1 MRASY
6 GDVGEMAHECQSR
19 EATRN
24 GKTEEHFSLSLSHSL
39 ISLSQSV
46 SQQSKQASKP
56 STPSAHPCAPILSS
70 TKGPPPGPNSQS
82 CQITGSL
89 PQKRS
94 GARRTV
100 EGGGGQC
107 GESRIADRQTNCLGG
122 PHLELD
128 TKGSLT
134 RSSKGTPSPC
144 HVGIRRRGNEKGG
157 RGCGVGHWPID

>member
-1 MRASY
+1 MGMWARWHTSVNQ
-6 GDVGEMAHECQSR
+6 GRRRGMEKQKSI
-19 EATRN
+19 
-24 GKTEEHFSLSLSHSL
+24 SPSLSHT
-39 ISLSQSV
+39 LSSHSVNQSV
-46 SQQSKQASKP
+46 SKASKQAGKQAIHPVCLSMR
-56 STPSAHPCAPILSS
+56 AHSFIH
-70 TKGPPPGPNSQS
+70 KGAPPGPNSQS

-100 EGGGGQC
+100 EGGGGQG

-128 TKGSLT
+128 TKGTLT

>member
-1 MRASY
+1 MGMWARWHTSVNQ
-6 GDVGEMAHECQSR
+6 GRRRGMEKQKSVSP
-19 EATRN
+19 
-24 GKTEEHFSLSLSHSL
+24 SHSHTL
-39 ISLSQSV
+39 SSQSV
-46 SQQSKQASKP
+46 NQSVSKASKQASKP

-100 EGGGGQC
+100 EGGGGQG

-144 HVGIRRRGNEKGG
+144 HVGIRRRGNQKGG